1 MEQSVQQQG
10 PTLSGEGTYSSRG
23 RTLLGTAVR
32 VDAKSWR
39 PSRSRWTDPDIRI
52 FLQEWEVVEAEIG
65 HPGRKIHKKTRA
77 LCQRLFHRGLKK
89 SWQSCFDLL
98 VSLQYLHRKL
108 CSERPR
114 TEPLFSPY
122 AEALYRILG
131 HRPQG
136 SYFPGEGTYSS
147 RGRTLLGTAVRVD
160 AKSWRPSRSRWTDPD
175 IRIFLQEWEV
185 VEAEIG
191 HPGRKIHKKTRALCQ
206 RLFHRGLK
214 KSWQSC
220 FDLLVSL
227 QYLHRKLCSERPR
240 TEPLFSP
247 YAEALYRILGH
258 RPQGSYFPGPPK
270 YGAGY
275 PLYPM
280 DPQLPMVIPSAPHC
294 SAQALQ
300 LLKVTAPK
308 FLSFAYEVLAGPSRS
323 RWTDPD
329 IRIFLQEWE
338 VVEVEIGHPGRKIH
352 KKTRALC
359 QRLFH
364 RGLKKSWQSCF
375 DLLC

>member
-10 PTLSGEGTYSSRG
+10 PTLSG
-23 RTLLGTAVR
+23 
-32 VDAKSWR
+32 

-77 LCQRLFHRGLKK
+77 LCQGLFHRGLKK

-136 SYFPGEGTYSS
+136 SYFPG
-147 RGRTLLGTAVRVD
+147 
-160 AKSWRPSRSRWTDPD
+160 PSRSRWTDPD

-280 DPQLPMVIPSAPHC
+280 DPQLPMVIPSAPYQPCHYGFPAP
-294 SAQALQ
+294 SPRLQ
-300 LLKVTAPK
+300 GYQW
-308 FLSFAYEVLAGPSRS
+308 SMMSCGHS
-323 RWTDPD
+323 
-329 IRIFLQEWE
+329 
-338 VVEVEIGHPGRKIH
+338 GHP
-352 KKTRALC
+352 AF
-359 QRLFH
+359 LF
-364 RGLKKSWQSCF
+364 GCTTPSCSRPR
-375 DLLC
+375 DSSVNQQCLTPDDTQGPQGIQWRLLCFL

>member
-32 VDAKSWR
+32 VDAKSW
-39 PSRSRWTDPDIRI
+39 SELGDSW
-52 FLQEWEVVEAEIG
+52 L
-65 HPGRKIHKKTRA
+65 
-77 LCQRLFHRGLKK
+77 GL
-89 SWQSCFDLL
+89 
-98 VSLQYLHRKL
+98 
-108 CSERPR
+108 P
-114 TEPLFSPY
+114 
-122 AEALYRILG
+122 
-131 HRPQG
+131 
-136 SYFPGEGTYSS
+136 
-147 RGRTLLGTAVRVD
+147 
-160 AKSWRPSRSRWTDPD
+160 RSRWTDPD

-280 DPQLPMVIPSAPHC
+280 DPQLPMVIPSAPYQPCHYGLPAP
-294 SAQALQ
+294 SPRLQ
-300 LLKVTAPK
+300 GYQW
-308 FLSFAYEVLAGPSRS
+308 SMMSCGHS
-323 RWTDPD
+323 
-329 IRIFLQEWE
+329 
-338 VVEVEIGHPGRKIH
+338 GHPAFFSAAQPLPAPVLE
-352 KKTRALC
+352 TPVSTNSA
-359 QRLFH
+359 
-364 RGLKKSWQSCF
+364 
-375 DLLC
+375 